1 MEKKLNELTDQELLD
16 KNKKIQSGKIINAV
30 LLGFLIGVAI
40 YSTIKNGVGIFTLL
54 PLVFVAFTINAW
66 KKDNQALKDE
76 LKSRNL
82 I

>member
-1 MEKKLNELTDQELLD
+1 
-16 KNKKIQSGKIINAV
+16 V
-30 LLGFLIGVAI
+30 LLGCLIGVAI

>member
-1 MEKKLNELTDQELLD
+1 MEKKLNELTDQELLE
-16 KNKKIQSGKIINAV
+16 KNKKIQSDKIINAV
-30 LLGFLIGVAI
+30 LLGCLIGVAI